1 MPTNRRA
8 HLRERQDMT
17 TNIVTADPVLNKDE
31 DWERWEQH
39 SGCDTLLWAIPGPE
53 TYFITWCPEHEVK
66 GLIVK

>member
-1 MPTNRRA
+1 
-8 HLRERQDMT
+8 MT